1 MGASVPRVTQ
11 SRSWGPACCPGGSEP
26 CRGCLSLAAQLR
38 LARPSGGSG
47 LWGRLAP
54 LGLPQPA
61 PHPPQPAPHLPPART
76 PPAKARPP
84 MSRAVSS
91 SAAPQQQGSG
101 SGRLLVTEGQI
112 PGPDPLST
120 TSTLDSPHRPEPP
133 LPSPLDGPQAE
144 GFPH

>member
-11 SRSWGPACCPGGSEP
+11 SRSWGRAGCPGGSEP
-26 CRGCLSLAAQLR
+26 CRCSLSLAAQLR

-61 PHPPQPAPHLPPART
+61 PHPPQPAPRQP
-76 PPAKARPP
+76 KARPP
-84 MSRAVSS
+84 TSRAVSS

-112 PGPDPLST
+112 LGPDPLST
-120 TSTLDSPHRPEPP
+120 TSTLDSPHRPEPL
-133 LPSPLDGPQAE
+133 LPSPLDGPQTE